1 MIYYLATEKG
11 RGAIHRHYE
20 RYAHS
25 FSRIVQ
31 ELTYDEILRRGK
43 APAGTYIFADYGA
56 MNPVQ
61 WKLAGQLWE
70 VIRQG
75 SPESLLINHP
85 ARVLTR
91 KQLLKGLFE
100 QGLNRFNVYGLDEPL
115 AGVRFPVFVRTGVGH
130 SGALSGLLNSLEE
143 VRTHADRLILAGID
157 PKNLL
162 IVEFEDTS
170 DGQGRYRK
178 YGAFRIGGSILP
190 RHLFV
195 SRHWEVRLGVAEDSE
210 SVHEEERRYLDSEEH
225 LGKIMSLFEFA
236 GIEYGRLDYS
246 LFGDSIQTWEI
257 NDNPNLL
264 PERNSVSPGAWRNCI
279 EFGERYER
287 AMRGLDRPASG
298 PATALAAEGFGE
310 VAWAALHEYFSGRP
324 IGEARG

>member
-1 MIYYLATEKG
+1 MVYYLATEKG

-25 FSRIVQ
+25 FSRVVQ

-43 APAGTYIFADYGA
+43 APAGTFIFADYGA

-91 KQLLKGLFE
+91 KHLLKGLFE
-100 QGLNRFNVYGLDEPL
+100 QGLNRFNAYALDEPL
-115 AGVRFPVFVRTGVGH
+115 AGVRFPVFLRTGAGH

-143 VRTHADRLILAGID
+143 VRTHADRLILAGMD

-170 DGQGRYRK
+170 DGQGRFRK

-210 SVHEEERRYLDSEEH
+210 SVQDEERRYLDSEEH

-246 LFGDSIQTWEI
+246 LVGDSIQTWEI

-264 PERNSVSPGAWRNCI
+264 PERNSVSPEAWRNCI

-310 VAWAALHEYFSGRP
+310 VAWAALHEYFSIPPR
-324 IGEARG
+324 GEARG